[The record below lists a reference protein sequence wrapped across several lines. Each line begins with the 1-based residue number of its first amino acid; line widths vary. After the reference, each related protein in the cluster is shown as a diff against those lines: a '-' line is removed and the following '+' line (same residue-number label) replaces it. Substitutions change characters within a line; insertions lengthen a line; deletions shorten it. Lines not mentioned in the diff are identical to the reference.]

1 MQKRP
6 DLIFRLSLFERV
18 MKIIFFIADKL
29 SEKDGLIVTNDL

>member
-1 MQKRP
+1 MQKKP

-29 SEKDGLIVTNDL
+29 SEKDRQDRNK